1 MLSPSVL
8 DASRILGC
16 AVVLAQANLVA
27 AGPLPGAVEG
37 RQAACDENNSLL
49 KQLQVSSHTAEA
61 SSFCAKYIHAEASPA
76 IFHFPPTAMA
86 PAAAGTVSVAAHPM
100 KLYSMEAWQT
110 NATPLT
116 YGSPPT
122 ASPVPGSPGCFG
134 HTGDTPCAVSG
145 AVSGQKPS
153 LPTPSSMLH
162 NVLAEQD
169 HSSAA
174 APLPSFVDSTNPPAS
189 VSSACSCLLSSSSSV
204 KPAAAAATPP
214 CTTVTGSYPATTVP
228 AFCNP
233 ALHTNAPSLVNPGN
247 MPVATATISAV
258 SNKMDCCTSCA
269 GIFNCV
275 AWQFM
280 PVWTG
285 KPSEKLPGGFDP
297 WGRGDCQVVYHTGQ
311 PDDAKNITT
320 SDALAVCPN
329 GKVHEMLSGSNNPPA
344 AQDNSTQQWNNV
356 YFNGW
361 NQGSCGMPLNAG
373 ESGDSPGMGDK
384 SSLCPGS

>member
-169 HSSAA
+169 PSSAA

-214 CTTVTGSYPATTVP
+214 CTTVTGSYPR
-228 AFCNP
+228 
-233 ALHTNAPSLVNPGN
+233 HH
-247 MPVATATISAV
+247 ATATISAV